1 MQLKYPQG
9 MTGPQPQG
17 FAAMNMQA
25 APPAAQAQHHP
36 PPAPP
41 HQGPMGGMGG
51 GGNMYGGPGGGG
63 EPMPG
68 HGPGPMPAQSA
79 PQPKKAPIEF
89 DQAINYVTKIKT
101 RFAKQPET
109 YKAFLE
115 ILHTYQKEQKTIK
128 EVYEQVS
135 TLFKNHT
142 DLLAEFSQFLPD
154 GSPEASG
161 MLAQQPKTQK
171 NKAIGLGGG
180 MPPGLKQPVAQRP
193 GAKGGPS
200 RQQTDEDEERYWQ
213 KRKNNRKEDGKR
225 PEGRPGRSPEAEFFS
240 KCRDRMPKPL
250 YLELL
255 KCLNLYSQQA
265 LPPPPPTWPSSPTL
279 SHEISAPPTVCY
291 VADSRSVGALDA
303 RARSIQAFTDRA
315 LCRLPPSA
323 RLHIRRGSRRAFAPR
338 LSRTSRRGRQLPRPG
353 L

>member
-1 MQLKYPQG
+1 MLRRTGRRERVAGRRLALPPALAARPGGVGRGSTDAPEAPGTGGPAVLRARLSALLLTPSRPRPLPLPALPLCAPQPPGYKIEFSDDESKPRVQLKYPQG

-109 YKAFLE
+109 YKQFLE

-128 EVYEQVS
+128 EVYEQVRRARQQHKKRRLVAPARVTPTGGEPQQRCS
-135 TLFKNHT
+135 RFRGPQAARWCFVCGAQAMRLQLRPTL
-142 DLLAEFSQFLPD
+142 P
-154 GSPEASG
+154 
-161 MLAQQPKTQK
+161 QP
-171 NKAIGLGGG
+171 
-180 MPPGLKQPVAQRP
+180 PHPH
-193 GAKGGPS
+193 GGPV
-200 RQQTDEDEERYWQ
+200 
-213 KRKNNRKEDGKR
+213 
-225 PEGRPGRSPEAEFFS
+225 
-240 KCRDRMPKPL
+240 
-250 YLELL
+250 
-255 KCLNLYSQQA
+255 
-265 LPPPPPTWPSSPTL
+265 L
-279 SHEISAPPTVCY
+279 S
-291 VADSRSVGALDA
+291 D
-303 RARSIQAFTDRA
+303 
-315 LCRLPPSA
+315 
-323 RLHIRRGSRRAFAPR
+323 
-338 LSRTSRRGRQLPRPG
+338 
-353 L
+353 

>member
-1 MQLKYPQG
+1 MAWQPPGYKIEFSDDENKPRVQLKYPQG
-9 MTGPQPQG
+9 MTGPQPQNAYAHG
-17 FAAMNMQA
+17 IGGP
-25 APPAAQAQHHP
+25 PPAAAPAQVP
-36 PPAPP
+36 PPL
-41 HQGPMGGMGG
+41 GG
-51 GGNMYGGPGGGG
+51 GLPSFQALA
-63 EPMPG
+63 
-68 HGPGPMPAQSA
+68 PAQQPEALNA
-79 PQPKKAPIEF
+79 PQANQGSAAQQKKAPIEF

-101 RFAKQPET
+101 RFGKQPET

-265 LPPPPPTWPSSPTL
+265 LPPPPPPTPYLAVVPNPVPRNLRATDCVLRRRFSIGRSS
-279 SHEISAPPTVCY
+279 
-291 VADSRSVGALDA
+291 
-303 RARSIQAFTDRA
+303 
-315 LCRLPPSA
+315 
-323 RLHIRRGSRRAFAPR
+323 
-338 LSRTSRRGRQLPRPG
+338 
-353 L
+353 